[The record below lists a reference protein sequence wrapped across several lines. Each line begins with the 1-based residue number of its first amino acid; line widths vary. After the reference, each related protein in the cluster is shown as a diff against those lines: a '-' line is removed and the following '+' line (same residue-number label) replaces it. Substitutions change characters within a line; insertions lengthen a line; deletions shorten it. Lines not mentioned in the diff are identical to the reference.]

1 MDDDSSEDD
10 QPLVDRPINNKK
22 KQTRPSKKHD
32 REIPIR
38 TGNRY
43 EQPVIPDI
51 RDSPSPT
58 LHSENYKFRGMTQQ
72 QEVLLAVMDAQL
84 NELKKKKRNFLIFV
98 KNG

>member
-1 MDDDSSEDD
+1 MKPKLDKSSPHIMDDDSSEDD

-43 EQPVIPDI
+43 EQPVTPDI
-51 RDSPSPT
+51 KDSLNPSCTPKT
-58 LHSENYKFRGMTQQ
+58 TSFAQQ
-72 QEVLLAVMDAQL
+72 QEVLLAVMDAT
-84 NELKKKKRNFLIFV
+84 
-98 KNG
+98 